1 MQRVRSQDLGPPRA
15 SLGIVTFLLVA
26 LVVGGLASPAAAEKD
41 ERGKG
46 AAIGAGVGLL
56 AGGTKDAA
64 KGALL
69 GAGAG
74 AMATKGEREKAQDY
88 AKKGAAIGAG
98 VGLLKGDGLE
108 GAAKGAV
115 YAGATG
121 AIIGKE
127 KDKEKRDKD

>member
-1 MQRVRSQDLGPPRA
+1 MQCIRPRSAGRF
-15 SLGIVTFLLVA
+15 GVTPTLAVLIAAALLA
-26 LVVGGLASPAAAEKD
+26 GLVTSPATASKD

-64 KGALL
+64 KGALI

-98 VGLLKGDGLE
+98 VGLLTGGGVE
-108 GAAKGAV
+108 GAAKGAI
-115 YAGATG
+115 YAGAAG
-121 AIIGKE
+121 AVVGKE
-127 KDKEKRDKD
+127 KDKEKRD

>member
-1 MQRVRSQDLGPPRA
+1 MQCIRPRSAGRF
-15 SLGIVTFLLVA
+15 GVTSTLAVLIAAALLA
-26 LVVGGLASPAAAEKD
+26 GLITSPATASKD

-56 AGGTKDAA
+56 TGGTKDAA
-64 KGALL
+64 KGALI

-98 VGLLKGDGLE
+98 VGLLTGGVE
-108 GAAKGAV
+108 GAAKGAI
-115 YAGATG
+115 YAGAAG
-121 AIIGKE
+121 AVVGKE
-127 KDKEKRDKD
+127 KDKEKRD

>member
-1 MQRVRSQDLGPPRA
+1 MGRNRTPCSGRSGSAP
-15 SLGIVTFLLVA
+15 VVA
-26 LVVGGLASPAAAEKD
+26 LLLAVAIIASGVVSPLAAQKD

-56 AGGTKDAA
+56 TGGTKEAA
-64 KGALL
+64 KGALI

-74 AMATKGEREKAQDY
+74 AMATKGEIEKAQEY

-108 GAAKGAV
+108 GAAKGAI
-115 YAGATG
+115 YAGAAG

>member
-1 MQRVRSQDLGPPRA
+1 MQRVRSRDLGPAGA
-15 SLGIVTFLLVA
+15 SFVVFVLVA
-26 LVVGGLASPAAAEKD
+26 VVAGGVATPLAAQKD
-41 ERGKG
+41 ERAKG

-56 AGGTKDAA
+56 TGGTKEAA
-64 KGALL
+64 KGALV

-108 GAAKGAV
+108 GAAKGAI
-115 YAGATG
+115 YAGAAG
-121 AIIGKE
+121 AIVGKE